1 MTNLSTRLAWPALLS
16 AGTVGGTL
24 LAACMFPFGAFAA
37 VAALTLDLRRGLL
50 AVAAV
55 WLANQIVGFGL
66 MNYPTDPLTIAK
78 GVALLAASLCG
89 YAAARAVAGQRAAI
103 VAAPVLAFAGYE
115 VSLWLLTHLT
125 GGLET
130 FTPEIVLM
138 VARNDAFWFAG
149 LMSAR
154 FLLTRTAPALFGQQ
168 ATLQPA

>member
-1 MTNLSTRLAWPALLS
+1 MATLSTRLAWPALLS

-37 VAALTLDLRRGLL
+37 VAALTMDLRRGLM

-89 YAAARAVAGQRAAI
+89 YVAVRAVAGQKMAI

-115 VSLWLLTHLT
+115 FSLWLLTHLT

-138 VARNDAFWFAG
+138 VARNDAVWFAG
-149 LMSAR
+149 LMAAR
-154 FLLTRTAPALFGQQ
+154 FLLTRTAPAMFGQQ
-168 ATLQPA
+168 TTLQPA